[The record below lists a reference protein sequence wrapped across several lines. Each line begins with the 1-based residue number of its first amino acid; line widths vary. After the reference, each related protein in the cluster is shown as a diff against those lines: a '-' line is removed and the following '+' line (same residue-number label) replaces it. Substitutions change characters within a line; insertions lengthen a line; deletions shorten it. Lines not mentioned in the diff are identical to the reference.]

1 MAKFWRSV
9 LLTLLALSSA
19 SNALQCLR
27 CSDCRHDVEYVTTC
41 RPGFDVCMKQVNY
54 NKVKKSCA
62 PRVVC
67 KPEEIDRSSPDVIQD
82 LKTFFSSR
90 DINRLI
96 NSAFHTR
103 TKTVHCCETDFCNGA
118 PGQKTSLGL
127 LILLPLALCLLG
139 C

>member
-1 MAKFWRSV
+1 MAKSLCSV
-9 LLTLLALSSA
+9 LLMLLALSSV
-19 SNALQCLR
+19 STALQCLR
-27 CSDCRHDVEYVTTC
+27 CSDCRHEVEIPTTC
-41 RPGFDVCMKQVNY
+41 RPGFDVCMKQINY

-67 KPEEIDRSSPDVIQD
+67 KPEEIDRSSPDIIQD

-103 TKTVHCCETDFCNGA
+103 SKTVHCCETDYCNGS
-118 PGQKTSLGL
+118 PGIRTSSGL
-127 LILLPLALCLLG
+127 LIILPLALYLLG